1 MMGSRFY
8 YEFYNPAKVTA
19 GKGCLTEAAEKL
31 SSLGLHNAFFV
42 CDRLENNKAAEDVYK
57 AVNAAKIKSGAT
69 YVCEDKMVRL
79 ASLRDMRDVYRANN
93 CDCIVACGSYGVIN
107 AAKTLRM
114 LLSGQVVRF
123 EDVKGINAARKKVNV
138 PLVAVPTD
146 IGTSNV
152 ASNGVTVKDDDGAVF
167 ECLSPL
173 CIPDYCI
180 IDPKLVSV
188 RDADAPIAGA
198 LESFVKNIEE
208 FVSRQAVTLTK
219 CMNLIAIREVRDNF
233 MKAADDPTDELAV
246 FGLQKAG
253 LLAGICYS
261 GASAGIAHA
270 ISGALASVTGRERYI
285 CTGIIFAEC
294 MRYNLEV
301 AEKDYAQAY
310 YYIVGDDRY
319 AATPAGERAEALIS
333 AAETMIKEKFGAKKL
348 ATRLSDIGADE
359 ELLDKIV
366 EETMKSY
373 ALVTNPRNVTKED
386 VSAILRSVM

>member
-1 MMGSRFY
+1 MKGSRFY
-8 YEFYNPAKVTA
+8 YEFYNPAKIMA
-19 GKGCLTEAAEKL
+19 GAGCLAEAAEKL
-31 SSLGLHNAFFV
+31 PALGLHNAFFI
-42 CDRLENNKAAEDVYK
+42 CDKLENNKSAEAVRK
-57 AVNAAKIKSGAT
+57 AVNAVKVRTGAI
-69 YVCEDKMVRL
+69 YVCEDKIVRL
-79 ASLRDMRDVYRANN
+79 ESLRDMRDVFRANN
-93 CDCIVACGSYGVIN
+93 CDCIIACGSYGVVN

-123 EDVKGINAARKKVNV
+123 EDVKGINVARKKVNV

-152 ASNGVTVKDDDGAVF
+152 ASDGVTVKDDDGAVF

-180 IDPKLVSV
+180 VDPGLVNV
-188 RDADAPIAGA
+188 RVADAPIAGA
-198 LESFVKNIEE
+198 LESFAKNIEE
-208 FVSRQAVTLTK
+208 FVSKQAITLTK

-233 MKAADDPTDELAV
+233 MKAADDPTDENAV

-270 ISGALASVTGRERYI
+270 ISGALASVTGRERFI

-319 AATPAGERAEALIS
+319 AATPAGERAEALIA
-333 AAETMIKEKFGAKKL
+333 AAETMIKEKFGANKL

-373 ALVTNPRNVTKED
+373 ALVTNPRKVTKED
-386 VSAILRSVM
+386 VYAILRSVM

>member
-1 MMGSRFY
+1 MKRSRFY
-8 YEFYNPAKVTA
+8 YEFYNPAKVEA
-19 GKGCLTEAAEKL
+19 GIGCLEQAAEKL
-31 SSLGLHNAFFV
+31 PLLGLHNAFFV
-42 CDRLENNKAAEDVYK
+42 CDRLENNDSADNVRK
-57 AVNAAKIKSGAT
+57 AVNAAKVRTGAI
-69 YVCEDKMVRL
+69 YVCEDKIVRL
-79 ASLRDMRDVYRANN
+79 ESLRDMRDVYRANN
-93 CDCIVACGSYGVIN
+93 CDSIVACGSYGVIN

-114 LLSGQVVRF
+114 MLAGQVARF
-123 EDVKGINAARKKVNV
+123 EDAKGIDAVRKKVNV
-138 PLVAVPTD
+138 PFVAVPTD
-146 IGTSNV
+146 VGTSNV
-152 ASNGVTVKDDDGAVF
+152 ASDDVTVKDDEGVVF
-167 ECLSPL
+167 ECVSPL
-173 CIPDYCI
+173 CIPDFCI
-180 IDPKLVSV
+180 IDPKVVSV

-198 LESFVKNIEE
+198 LESFAKNIEE

-233 MKAADDPTDELAV
+233 VKSADDPTDEHAV

-253 LLAGICYS
+253 LLAGICYV

-310 YYIVGDDRY
+310 YYIVGDDKY
-319 AATPAGERAEALIS
+319 AATPAGERAEALIA
-333 AAETMIKEKFGAKKL
+333 AAETMIKEKFGANRL

-386 VSAILRSVM
+386 VYAILRSVM

>member
-1 MMGSRFY
+1 MKGSGFY
-8 YEFYNPAKVTA
+8 YEFYNPAQIIG
-19 GKGCLTEAAEKL
+19 GKDCLEEAAAKL
-31 SSLGLHNAFFV
+31 TRLGFHNAFFV
-42 CDRLENNKAAEDVYK
+42 CDDLKNNKSVEAVRK
-57 AVNAAKIKSGAT
+57 AVNAAKVRTGA
-69 YVCEDKMVRL
+69 VCVCSDKIAHL
-79 ASLRDMRDVYRANN
+79 ENLRNMRDVFRANN
-93 CDCIVACGSYGVIN
+93 CDCIIACGSYGVIN

-114 LLSGQVVRF
+114 LLSGQIMRF
-123 EDVKGINAARKKVNV
+123 EDVKGINVARKKVNV
-138 PLVAVPTD
+138 PLAAIPTD

-152 ASNGVTVKDDDGAVF
+152 ASNGVSVKDDDGAVF
-167 ECLSPL
+167 ECMSAL

-180 IDPKLVSV
+180 LDPELVRV
-188 RDADAPIAGA
+188 RNEEAPIAGA
-198 LESFVKNIEE
+198 MESFAKNIEE
-208 FVSRQAVTLTK
+208 FVSKQAVTLTK

-233 MKAADDPTDELAV
+233 RKAAEDPSDKNAV

-261 GASAGIAHA
+261 STSAGIAHA

-301 AEKDYAQAY
+301 AEKDYEQAY
-310 YYIVGDDRY
+310 YYIVGDDKY
-319 AATPAGERAEALIS
+319 AATPASERAEALVN
-333 AAETMIKEKFGAKKL
+333 AAGKIIEEQFGAGKL

-359 ELLDKIV
+359 EQFDKIV

-386 VSAILRSVM
+386 VYAILRSVK